1 MQYLMAAFDLLCSSG
16 VNPATDKSKP
26 MRRAIS
32 KTLLSAILCIGL
44 LAPVNLEAKEAKA
57 QPKPAVAAPVATPT
71 PAPKPAPTP
80 WLYENSDIPV
90 DTSWT
95 FGTLENGLRYAVK
108 KNDVPAGQ
116 VAIRVRIDAGA
127 LNEEDNER
135 GFAHLIEHLSFR
147 GSTFVPDG
155 EAKRI
160 WQRFGVSFGSDSNAQ
175 TTATQTAYILDLPN
189 ATPAALDESVKIL
202 SGMMR
207 APRITEAALKAEQAI
222 VLAEMRE
229 GSGAQARFSDHQR
242 EHFFQGQRLANRPTI
257 GTAETLQAVTA
268 PALTAFHN
276 RWYRPENTVVVM
288 AGDIDPAKLVALIK
302 ANFSDWKGKGPFVP
316 APDFGSPTKTE
327 KVTRVVNEPTIPLM
341 AQIGYVRP
349 WKKVDDTIV
358 YNQQMLADQLALK
371 MINRRLEE
379 AARNGGSF
387 LRANVSQD
395 KISRTG
401 DTVLIAITP
410 MGNQWQ
416 TAIADVRAVIADA
429 TTTPPSLADITREK
443 KLFADV
449 LRTLKNSYPFEA
461 ASKQADDI
469 VQAVDIRETVA
480 TPDTVVSV
488 FEGMQARVTPQWM
501 LESTQKL
508 FAGAEPRI
516 LLSLPKNEV
525 GAEKKL
531 AEALSAP
538 VVANGKL
545 RLAESDISFD
555 ALPKFGPAGKVTAT
569 RTVPRLD
576 VEQIQLSN
584 GVRAQLY
591 ANKAEN
597 DQVRILVRFG
607 KGYQSVSPNAPSL
620 LWAGEYVLS
629 ENGIGKLRLNQ
640 IEQMINGRRIDLS
653 FGIDSDAFQF
663 SAVTRP
669 EDLADQ
675 LKLIA
680 AKIEFPGWD
689 PLPVERMKA
698 EAIAGYDSY
707 KMSAMTMVQRDLE
720 YLLSSRDPRW
730 KSPDPAEINKLTAK
744 SFEDYWK
751 PLMASGSIEVSV
763 FGDFER
769 AAAVAALEQTF
780 GAMAPR
786 KDAVAAPLAL
796 AKKFPAAASLP
807 KALSHQGPSDQAAAL
822 IAWPTGGGL
831 AKVTES
837 RELEVLATIFRD
849 RLFEKFRAEQ
859 AASYSPDMNS
869 NWPLDFSSGGYLMAY
884 AQVKPEDV
892 NRFYAFADEVA
903 NDLMAKPIEADELK
917 RAIEPIKQ
925 SIERAA
931 SGNSFWLSQLKG
943 ASIDPARIT
952 ALTHLYSDFAQVTP
966 QRLQALAKQYFVT
979 AKAWKLV
986 VQPEK
991 VKR

>member
-1 MQYLMAAFDLLCSSG
+1 MAAFDLLCSSG
-16 VNPATDKSKP
+16 VNPATDTRKS
-26 MRRAIS
+26 MRHKLS
-32 KTLLSAILCIGL
+32 QTLLSAVALFGL
-44 LAPVNLEAKEAKA
+44 LAPINLSAKEAKA
-57 QPKPAVAAPVATPT
+57 QPKPAAAAPVAVATIKPT
-71 PAPKPAPTP
+71 PTP

-127 LNEEDNER
+127 LYEEDNER

-175 TTATQTAYILDLPN
+175 TTATQTNYILDLPN

-229 GSGAQARFSDHQR
+229 GGGAQARFSDHQR
-242 EHFFQGQRLANRPTI
+242 EHFFQGQRLAQRPTI
-257 GTAETLQAVTA
+257 GTAETLQAATA
-268 PALTAFHN
+268 PALSAFHS

-302 ANFSDWKGKGPFVP
+302 ANFSDWKGQGPLVR
-316 APDFGSPTKTE
+316 APDFGSPNKTE
-327 KVTRVVNEPTIPLM
+327 KATRVVTEPTMPLL
-341 AQIGYVRP
+341 AQIGYIRP

-358 YNQQMLADQLALK
+358 YNQQLLADQLALN

-379 AARNGGSF
+379 AARNGASF
-387 LRANVSQD
+387 LRASVSQD

-401 DTVLIAITP
+401 DAVLIAITP
-410 MGNQWQ
+410 AGNKWQ
-416 TAIADVRAVIADA
+416 AAIADVRAVIADA
-429 TTTPPSLADITREK
+429 TTTPPSLADINREK
-443 KLFADV
+443 KLFADL

-461 ASKQADDI
+461 ASKQANDI

-488 FEGMQARVTPQWM
+488 FDGMQGRVTPEWM
-501 LESTQKL
+501 LESTKKL
-508 FAGAEPRI
+508 FGGAEPRI

-525 GAEKKL
+525 EAEKKL
-531 AEALSAP
+531 AEALAAP

-545 RLAESDISFD
+545 RLAESEIGFD
-555 ALPKFGPAGKVTAT
+555 ALPKFGTAGKVAST
-569 RTVPRLD
+569 RTIPKLD
-576 VEQIQLSN
+576 VEQLKFAN
-584 GVRAQLY
+584 GVRAQFY

-607 KGYQSVSPNAPSL
+607 KGYQSVSPVAPSL

-629 ENGIGKLRLNQ
+629 ENGIGNLRLNQ

-698 EAIAGYDSY
+698 EAIAGYEGY
-707 KMSAMTMVQRDLE
+707 KMSAMTMVQRDLD
-720 YLLSSRDPRW
+720 YLLTSRDPRW
-730 KSPDPAEINKLTAK
+730 KSPNPTEISKLTAK
-744 SFEDYWK
+744 SFENYWK
-751 PLMASGSIEVSV
+751 PLMASGSIEVSI
-763 FGDFER
+763 FGDFDR
-769 AAAVAALEQTF
+769 TAAVTALEQTF

-786 KDAVAAPLAL
+786 KDAVSAPTAL
-796 AKKFPAAASLP
+796 TKKFPAPVSVPMSLTH
-807 KALSHQGPSDQAAAL
+807 KGPSDQAAAL

-859 AASYSPDMNS
+859 AASYSPDMTS
-869 NWPLDFSSGGYLMAY
+869 SWPLDFPSGGYLMAY

-892 NRFYAFADEVA
+892 NRFYAFANEVA
-903 NDLMAKPIEADELK
+903 QDLMVKPIEADELK

-943 ASIDPARIT
+943 ASYDPERIT
-952 ALTHLYSDFAQVTP
+952 ALSHLYSDFTEVTP

-986 VQPEK
+986 AQPEK